1 MKSLRF
7 VRWLLQSVSRFT
19 NSLNLKRI
27 NKWLVKLLQA
37 LISVLE
43 RKERVDTQSKTK
55 TLTEVRGVNLLL
67 IRDMFS
73 DESTIGELFLNGE
86 RMCDTLELP
95 YRDNQRSV
103 SCIPAGQYKVRL
115 RYPRESATRDY
126 LHLLVQDV
134 KDRSYILFHRGNSAK
149 DTRGCILVG
158 QGSQQ
163 DIVHNSTLA
172 MDLLMKEIINLGGVN
187 INLIIKNK

>member
-1 MKSLRF
+1 MKLKC
-7 VRWLLQSVSRFT
+7 VKNL
-19 NSLNLKRI
+19 LKRL
-27 NKWLVKLLQA
+27 KAVKSTKPT
-37 LISVLE
+37 IS
-43 RKERVDTQSKTK
+43 KSNI
-55 TLTEVRGVNLLL
+55 NLLIL
-67 IRDMFS
+67 RDTFT
-73 DESTIGELFLNGE
+73 DNSTIGELFLNGE

-103 SCIPAGQYKVRL
+103 SCIPTGEYKVRL

-158 QGSQQ
+158 LGSQQ
-163 DIVHNSTLA
+163 DIVQNSTLA
-172 MDLLMKEIINLGGVN
+172 LDLLLKEIINLGGTN
-187 INLIIKNK
+187 INLIIKNR

>member
-1 MKSLRF
+1 M
-7 VRWLLQSVSRFT
+7 
-19 NSLNLKRI
+19 LK
-27 NKWLVKLLQA
+27 KL
-37 LISVLE
+37 
-43 RKERVDTQSKTK
+43 
-55 TLTEVRGVNLLL
+55 RGVKSTKPTISKSNINLLIL
-67 IRDMFS
+67 RDTFT
-73 DESTIGELFLNGE
+73 DNSTIGELFLNGE

-103 SCIPAGQYKVRL
+103 SCIPTGEYKVRL

-134 KDRSYILFHRGNSAK
+134 KDRSYILFHRGNTAK

-158 QGSQQ
+158 LGSQQ
-163 DIVHNSTLA
+163 DFVQNSTLA
-172 MDLLMKEIINLGGVN
+172 LDLLLKEIINLGGTN

>member
-1 MKSLRF
+1 M
-7 VRWLLQSVSRFT
+7 
-19 NSLNLKRI
+19 LKC
-27 NKWLVKLLQA
+27 VK
-37 LISVLE
+37 
-43 RKERVDTQSKTK
+43 
-55 TLTEVRGVNLLL
+55 NLLKKLKVVKFISPTISKNSNINLL
-67 IRDMFS
+67 ILRDTFS

-86 RMCDTLELP
+86 RFCDTLELP
-95 YRDNQRSV
+95 YRDNQRSI
-103 SCIPAGQYKVRL
+103 SCIPVGEYKVRL
-115 RYPRESATRDY
+115 RYPRESATRNY

-134 KDRSYILFHRGNSAK
+134 KDRSYILFHRGNTAK

-172 MDLLMKEIINLGGVN
+172 MDLLIKEIINLGGTN